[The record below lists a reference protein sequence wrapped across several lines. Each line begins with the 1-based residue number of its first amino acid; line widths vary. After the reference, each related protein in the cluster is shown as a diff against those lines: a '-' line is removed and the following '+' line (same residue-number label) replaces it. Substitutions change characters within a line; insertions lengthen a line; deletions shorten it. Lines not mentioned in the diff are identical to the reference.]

1 MKISKPAIIL
11 STAGLGLTLVYSQ
24 QSTSDTPTKAQQ
36 ILRQKLTELKTGE
49 TLPGKDALLA
59 DIERLHKEGK
69 ISDEQFASF
78 KKNINEK
85 YSSPEGPADS
95 EAQAKAQR
103 ILEQRIAVEK
113 AGTQPSNSEIQ
124 AKAQKALEE
133 TAKAQA
139 RKTAA
144 AAQPATSTA
153 TEQALRQ
160 KISDPKA
167 EEKPVVA
174 VSNTEAQT
182 KALRVL
188 EEQRT
193 AQKPPPPTKP
203 STTQTTVAE
212 KAQKVAEPK
221 AEPKPVVTASNTEAQ
236 TKALKVLEEQRTAQK
251 PPPPTKPSTTQTTVA
266 EKAQKVA
273 EPKAEPKPVVTAS
286 NTEAQAKAVAPVQA
300 GDAEARAGI
309 TPETSRRTR
318 LLRLKIAESKGLIT
332 PEEAAQA
339 AAAASAAPI
348 FTSNKVGM
356 ERLLELTDA
365 YKDDRITPAQYHQER
380 AKIVSSF

>member
-1 MKISKPAIIL
+1 MIQSTDWVTFFRMKISKPAIIL

-236 TKALKVLEEQRTAQK
+236 
-251 PPPPTKPSTTQTTVA
+251 
-266 EKAQKVA
+266 
-273 EPKAEPKPVVTAS
+273 
-286 NTEAQAKAVAPVQA
+286 AKAVAPVQA